1 MNSSQQPVHAKR
13 SSLATE
19 SLWGASEIAR
29 FMGVS
34 PDYVRK
40 IAKSRTCP
48 IRDIEGRYFC
58 TKTEIVVW
66 LGINNRN

>member
-1 MNSSQQPVHAKR
+1 MNSAQQPVHAKR

-34 PDYVRK
+34 TDYVRK
-40 IAKSRTCP
+40 ITKSKSCP
-48 IRDIEGRYFC
+48 IRMVEGRHFC

-66 LGINNRN
+66 LGIQNK

>member
-1 MNSSQQPVHAKR
+1 MLEQHT
-13 SSLATE
+13 AT
-19 SLWGASEIAR
+19 LKAFVTCHGKPMGASEIAR

-40 IAKSRTCP
+40 LAKSRSCP
-48 IRDIEGRYFC
+48 IRDVEGRYFC
-58 TKTEIVVW
+58 TKREIVVW

>member
-1 MNSSQQPVHAKR
+1 MTTSSPAKR

-40 IAKSRTCP
+40 VAKSRSCP

>member
-1 MNSSQQPVHAKR
+1 MNSAQRPVPAKR